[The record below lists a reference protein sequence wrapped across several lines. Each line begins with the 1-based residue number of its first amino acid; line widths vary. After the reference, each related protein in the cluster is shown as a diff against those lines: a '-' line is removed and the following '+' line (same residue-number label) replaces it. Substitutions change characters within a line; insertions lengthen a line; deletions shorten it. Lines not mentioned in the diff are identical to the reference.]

1 MRVKNLAELE
11 KILVRKRT
19 LTTKAESVVP
29 APEKI
34 EVPQLRIIGLD
45 VALRCTG
52 WGIIDARS
60 HNKQAAVDCGVIKT
74 DSKEAVSEC
83 LRRLAGGVRELVE
96 LYKPDIAAMEG
107 GFFCRNVRTAVVLG
121 AARGVVIAT
130 LAEKKIPVHEYA
142 PRKIKQAICGFGNA
156 SKQQVALLVSQ
167 MLNIQT
173 DKMAFD
179 STDALAMALTH
190 AQLLTIA
197 QGIGI
202 PDPI

>member
-11 KILVRKRT
+11 KILARKRT

-52 WGIIDARS
+52 WGIIDARA
-60 HNKQAAVDCGVIKT
+60 HNKQAAVDCVKTGV
-74 DSKEAVSEC
+74 
-83 LRRLAGGVRELVE
+83 
-96 LYKPDIAAMEG
+96 DIAAMEG